1 MVLCNISM
9 EHNLYLSKSISDKK
23 RFFGRRKAKALSP
36 LQYALYEKAKNEL
49 FFECHDTFEPQS
61 LFKNQVLFKNHS
73 AKIILEIGFGGGEH
87 LLHQAISNPDIH
99 YIGIDAY
106 VNGVSKLV
114 RSVYAENITNIRLSD
129 NDALSVLKHIPE
141 NTLDGIYLL
150 YPDPW
155 PKQRYRNRRFIQR
168 DTAMLIEKILKPN
181 GFFRVASDIPDYVEW
196 VFATLTNATSAYMD
210 TERTHH
216 QPFDNWIPIRYEQ
229 KALREQRVPAYYQFF
244 FQKSIKNLAKD
255 NK

>member
-1 MVLCNISM
+1 M
-9 EHNLYLSKSISDKK
+9 EQHLYLSASISDTK

-36 LQYALYEKAKNEL
+36 LQHSLYEKAKNEL

-61 LFKNQVLFKNHS
+61 LFKNQS
-73 AKIILEIGFGGGEH
+73 EKIILEIGFGGGEH
-87 LLHQAISNPDIH
+87 LLHQAISNPDTH

-114 RSVYAENITNIRLSD
+114 RSVYADNITNIRLSD
-129 NDALSVLKHIPE
+129 DDALVLLNHIPE
-141 NTLDGIYLL
+141 NSLDGVYLL

-155 PKQRYRNRRFIQR
+155 PKQRYRHRRFIQR

-181 GFFRVASDIPDYVEW
+181 GFFRFASDIPDYIEW
-196 VFATLTNATSAYMD
+196 VFAALTNATSAYMD
-210 TERTHH
+210 TERTQH
-216 QPFDNWIPIRYEQ
+216 QPFDNWIPTRYEQ
-229 KALREQRVPAYYQFF
+229 KALRENRVPAYYQFF

>member
-1 MVLCNISM
+1 M
-9 EHNLYLSKSISDKK
+9 EHNLYLSESISDKK
-23 RFFGRRKAKALSP
+23 RFFGRRKAKALSS
-36 LQYALYEKAKNEL
+36 LQHSLYKKAKNDL
-49 FFECHDTFEPQS
+49 FFECHDSFEPQ
-61 LFKNQVLFKNHS
+61 FLFKNHS
-73 AKIILEIGFGGGEH
+73 TKIILEIGFGGGEH

-129 NDALSVLKHIPE
+129 NDALSLLQHIPE
-141 NTLDGIYLL
+141 NSIDGVYLL

-155 PKQRYRNRRFIQR
+155 PKKRYRNRRFIQR

-181 GFFRVASDIPDYVEW
+181 GFFRFASDIPDYIEW

-210 TERTHH
+210 TERTPH
-216 QPFDNWIPIRYEQ
+216 QSFDDWIPTRYEQ
-229 KALREQRVPAYYQFF
+229 KALREHRVPAYYQFF

-255 NK
+255 TK